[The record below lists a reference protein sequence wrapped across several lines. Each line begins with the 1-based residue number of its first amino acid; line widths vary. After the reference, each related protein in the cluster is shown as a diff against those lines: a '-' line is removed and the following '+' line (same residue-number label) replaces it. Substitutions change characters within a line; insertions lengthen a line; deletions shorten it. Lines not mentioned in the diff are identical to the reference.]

1 MPRLIKT
8 PCWQVCNMALLHP
21 YENYLIRQLPP
32 NAQRAA
38 EALLAKTSLAE
49 LLALR
54 EENRIDLF
62 LMDQNKVAHE
72 LWPEILRA
80 VLLARVSYFEPSPLL
95 DQEKILLL
103 VKLAVETVGFSLSTP
118 LPQIVN
124 AIKTDYPRLTKWLAL
139 MAQLLAKV
147 KSAQGH
153 L

>member
-1 MPRLIKT
+1 
-8 PCWQVCNMALLHP
+8 
-21 YENYLIRQLPP
+21 
-32 NAQRAA
+32 
-38 EALLAKTSLAE
+38 
-49 LLALR
+49 LR

-62 LMDQNKVAHE
+62 LMDQNKVPHE

-80 VLLARVSYFEPSPLL
+80 VLLARVSYFEPSPFL

-124 AIKTDYPRLTKWLAL
+124 AIKADYPRLTKWLAL

-147 KSAQGH
+147 KSAQVKQAAG
-153 L
+153 

>member
-1 MPRLIKT
+1 
-8 PCWQVCNMALLHP
+8 MALLHP

-49 LLALR
+49 LLAFK
-54 EENRIDLF
+54 EDEKIDLY
-62 LMDQNKVAHE
+62 LMDQNKVPHD

-124 AIKTDYPRLTKWLAL
+124 AIKTDYPRLTKWLAM

-147 KSAQGH
+147 KSAQPKSAEIKQTAG
-153 L
+153 

>member
-1 MPRLIKT
+1 
-8 PCWQVCNMALLHP
+8 MALLHP

-49 LLALR
+49 LLAFK
-54 EENRIDLF
+54 EDEKIDLF
-62 LMDQNKVAHE
+62 LMDQNKVPHD

-124 AIKTDYPRLTKWLAL
+124 AIKTDYPRLTKWLAM

-147 KSAQGH
+147 KSAQPKSAEIKQTAG
-153 L
+153 

>member
-1 MPRLIKT
+1 
-8 PCWQVCNMALLHP
+8 MALLHP

-49 LLALR
+49 LLAFK
-54 EENRIDLF
+54 EDEKIDLF
-62 LMDQNKVAHE
+62 LMDQNKVPHD

-124 AIKTDYPRLTKWLAL
+124 AIKTDYPRLTKWLAM

-147 KSAQGH
+147 KSAQPKLAEIKQTAG
-153 L
+153 

>member
-1 MPRLIKT
+1 
-8 PCWQVCNMALLHP
+8 MALLHP

-38 EALLAKTSLAE
+38 KALLAKTSLAE

-124 AIKTDYPRLTKWLAL
+124 AIKADYPRLTKWLAL

-147 KSAQGH
+147 KSAQVKQTAG
-153 L
+153 

>member
-1 MPRLIKT
+1 
-8 PCWQVCNMALLHP
+8 MALLHP

-54 EENRIDLF
+54 EESRIDLF

-103 VKLAVETVGFSLSTP
+103 VKLAVETVGFSLATP

>member
-1 MPRLIKT
+1 
-8 PCWQVCNMALLHP
+8 MALLHP

-54 EENRIDLF
+54 EEERIDLF
-62 LMDQNKVAHE
+62 LMDQNKVPHE

-118 LPQIVN
+118 LPHIVN
-124 AIKTDYPRLTKWLAL
+124 AIKADYPRLTKWLAM

-147 KSAQGH
+147 KSAQVKQATG
-153 L
+153 

>member
-1 MPRLIKT
+1 
-8 PCWQVCNMALLHP
+8 MALLHP

-38 EALLAKTSLAE
+38 EALLAKMSLAE
-49 LLALR
+49 LLSMRAEKRL
-54 EENRIDLF
+54 DLY
-62 LMDQNKVAHE
+62 LLDQNKVAHE
-72 LWPEILRA
+72 LWPDILRA

-124 AIKTDYPRLTKWLAL
+124 AIKSDYPRLTKWLAL

-147 KSAQGH
+147 KSAQVKQAAG
-153 L
+153 